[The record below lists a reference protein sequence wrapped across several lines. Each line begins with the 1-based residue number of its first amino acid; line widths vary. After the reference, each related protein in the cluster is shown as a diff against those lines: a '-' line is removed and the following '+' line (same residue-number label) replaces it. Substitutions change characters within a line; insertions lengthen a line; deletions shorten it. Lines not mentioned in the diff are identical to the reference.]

1 MAGRRVARQSRLQ
14 RRQRNASSD
23 NLPLTKSRQAFN
35 MWHKLD
41 VSSFTVAVYFY
52 DIAAMRKTTNSKLS
66 QYVGTALF

>member
-1 MAGRRVARQSRLQ
+1 
-14 RRQRNASSD
+14 
-23 NLPLTKSRQAFN
+23 

>member
-1 MAGRRVARQSRLQ
+1 
-14 RRQRNASSD
+14 
-23 NLPLTKSRQAFN
+23 

-66 QYVGTALF
+66 QYVGTALYKKKTKKKTKKRKNSLE